1 MFHGDDDEV
10 QKVDSTYLGPPGK
23 YIGRISYRAAGLF
36 ILLAPTLLFIVDKI
50 VGLGFWTVLWSL
62 IGAMMLSGWMSD
74 NVTTNRPLTGSIRMA
89 SGELFTPRRKAEST
103 KLVRGPERIK
113 VRQLDLRTSV
123 QRPDRVRE
131 L

>member
-1 MFHGDDDEV
+1 MLHGDDDEV

-23 YIGRISYRAAGLF
+23 YIGRISYRAAGIF
-36 ILLAPTLLFIVDKI
+36 ILLAPTLMFIVDKI

-62 IGAMMLSGWMSD
+62 IGSMMLSGWISD
-74 NVTTNRPLTGSIRMA
+74 NVTANRPLTGTIRMA
-89 SGELFTPRRKAEST
+89 SGELFTPRRRAERT
-103 KLVRGPERIK
+103 KLVRGPVRIK

-123 QRPDRVRE
+123 QRPDRARE

>member
-1 MFHGDDDEV
+1 MLHGDDDEV

-23 YIGRISYRAAGLF
+23 YIGRISYRAAGIF
-36 ILLAPTLLFIVDKI
+36 VLLAPTLMLIVDKI

-62 IGAMMLSGWMSD
+62 IGSMMVCGWIS
-74 NVTTNRPLTGSIRMA
+74 VKLTRNRPLSGPIRMA
-89 SGELFTPRRKAEST
+89 AGDLFTPRRRAART
-103 KLVRGPERIK
+103 KRVRGTVRNK

-123 QRPDRVRE
+123 QRPDPVRE

>member
-1 MFHGDDDEV
+1 MTR
-10 QKVDSTYLGPPGK
+10 SRRLTRPIWPPGK
-23 YIGRISYRAAGLF
+23 YIGRISYRAAGIF
-36 ILLAPTLLFIVDKI
+36 VLLAPTLMFIVDKI

-62 IGAMMLSGWMSD
+62 IGSMMVSGWISD
-74 NVTTNRPLTGSIRMA
+74 NVTANRPLTGTIRMA
-89 SGELFTPRRKAEST
+89 SGELFTPRRRAERT
-103 KLVRGPERIK
+103 KLVRGPVRIK